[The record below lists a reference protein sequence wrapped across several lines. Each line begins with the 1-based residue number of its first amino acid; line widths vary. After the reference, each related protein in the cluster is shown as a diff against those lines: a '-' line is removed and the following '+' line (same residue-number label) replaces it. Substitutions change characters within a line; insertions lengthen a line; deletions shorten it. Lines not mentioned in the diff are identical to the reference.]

1 MANGKCAL
9 ESMVGKMENRK
20 DRQYYNAIMGKG
32 EDSFKNIFEKKWME
46 YIDNFSTV
54 HKNARQLRIGNR
66 LRPCMVCWG
75 HALATTH
82 IEEMDFEAIVDLAIG
97 IELIHK
103 GSIII
108 DDYIDD
114 DSARR
119 GEITFHKE
127 YSANETIMFL
137 LFLLGK
143 ATEQLTKF
151 VSPTYVSSLICSMA
165 NGALRELQLTST
177 NCFDSGEID
186 KIVSGETIAL
196 IKDSFLFGYRTR
208 KNCML
213 EMDNILESVAYK
225 CAYSFQLLNDLEPF
239 SAIEQN
245 VKYKQNHNFDFEKNR
260 KNLVLVRLYQKCMPS
275 DRELIQTHIND
286 NELFSVLFALIDKYD
301 MKAVIIEEVEE
312 SKKNIIK
319 DLRKMSLI
327 VDNRECLEDFLM
339 FIDDT
344 INLCYLRV

>member
-1 MANGKCAL
+1 
-9 ESMVGKMENRK
+9 MENRK
-20 DRQYYNAIMGKG
+20 DRQYYNAIMGNG
-32 EDSFKNIFEKKWME
+32 DDSFKSVFEKRWIE

-75 HALATTH
+75 HALATDR
-82 IEEMDFEAIVDLAIG
+82 IEEMDFETIADLAIG

-127 YSANETIMFL
+127 YSANEAIMFL

-143 ATEQLTKF
+143 ATEQLAKY
-151 VSPTYVSSLICSMA
+151 VDGTYVSNLICSMA
-165 NGALRELQLTST
+165 SGALRELQLTSN

-196 IKDSFLFGYRTR
+196 IKDSFLFGYGTR
-208 KNCML
+208 KKCIL
-213 EMDNILESVAYK
+213 EMNDILESVAYK

-245 VKYKQNHNFDFEKNR
+245 VEYKQNHNFDFERNR
-260 KNLVLVRLYQKCMPS
+260 KNLVMVRLYQKCMPS

-286 NELFSVLFALIDKYD
+286 SQLFNILSVLINKYD
-301 MKAVIIEEVEE
+301 IKSVIIEEVED
-312 SKKNIIK
+312 SKRNITK
-319 DLRKMSLI
+319 DLRKMSSI
-327 VDNRECLEDFLM
+327 IDNSECLEDFLL
-339 FIDDT
+339 FINDT
-344 INLCYLRV
+344 INLCYLRI